1 MASAFL
7 GAMVAAG
14 RMVASQ
20 AAATVGQA
28 SDAGSGEQGG
38 AEGSAF
44 FGFEEFDG
52 VAVDVGLDLTPEG
65 PRAPPP
71 PRRMLLTG
79 MLEFAR
85 RG

>member
-28 SDAGSGEQGG
+28 SDAGSGEQRG
-38 AEGSAF
+38 AEGSAL
-44 FGFEEFDG
+44 FGCEEFDG
-52 VAVDVGLDLTPEG
+52 VAVDVGLDLAPE
-65 PRAPPP
+65 RAA
-71 PRRMLLTG
+71 RAAAAEADAL
-79 MLEFAR
+79 R
-85 RG
+85 RGCRARGRA